1 MQIAPDAGGFG
12 LQSRGKQRSKRS
24 TDNGYGISLAT
35 RRQQISILI
44 EIMFKSFKVY
54 DMNFDYI

>member
-24 TDNGYGISLAT
+24 NDNGYGISVAT
-35 RRQQISILI
+35 FR
-44 EIMFKSFKVY
+44 
-54 DMNFDYI
+54 